1 MKRHILNFFPYVTSA
16 AIFGT
21 ALGCTPP
28 AVPPAVGEADAILE
42 RHDAK
47 TVSAARPRLVAEAR
61 ELSRR
66 AREAAEKGETE
77 QATLLARQAVQKFQT
92 AKNFAEREQAERM
105 LSALEKSGTV
115 RREPRDDVGT
125 GRPGAREAVARAED
139 ARETAARTGARAS
152 ALAEGDEVLRAARR
166 ALDSETWDRA
176 RAHANEARALF
187 EGGAGK
193 SFEREVGG
201 SFRTLAERA
210 LVALALRRGELLG
223 QLRDQSCAAPFREF
237 EAILEL
243 GQRRFDAGD
252 YERAYEFSLR
262 AEERL
267 RVCDPRT
274 APQLPA
280 AQTKREADEEAARK
294 KATASL
300 QKAQIELSR
309 VQAQNREDPA
319 AIQGQALLQSGD
331 TWYARHAYAEANDL
345 ATRAYAV
352 LSRVKAAPQAPAAPA
367 VGRDDAVDALTEAR
381 LERDRT
387 PDSTTKSRGLEL
399 FAQAERAFAAKT
411 YGDAKATAKRATE
424 AFRAASRENACD
436 TARSRV
442 TSARDLDQRL
452 GRVDTDPRKATARRT
467 ALADLSAAEN
477 KLTDK
482 SCGEALTLAE
492 RGRAALQSLA
502 GEPKGRDGQPRAWD
516 VALSAIK
523 EAERARDD
531 AHARGSA
538 TTTIERGD
546 VALKTA
552 NLAYGKED
560 FSDAERSAREAREL
574 YAETSDVLDPPI
586 GSATARAEEY
596 LTKHA
601 SSLAATEA
609 TSPGYRGAYAAI
621 FRALATRE
629 DAARE
634 SPFDTDKMAR
644 ADLLL
649 STAKEAWQKR
659 LFADADRAAASAN
672 VILAKLAAPSAEELS
687 PAESERARA
696 RAASLVASA
705 GELATACQ
713 KARCEER
720 DTARSTE
727 ARAMLTAARRA
738 LATRRPKASGD
749 LARAAEERWL
759 ATLEKPRKG
768 HEIPKPDTDAKKAEL
783 SDAEARLRD
792 AEAARRV
799 CESRACIP
807 ETVRSAREAFYSA
820 KIARADGLYEAS
832 AKSARDA
839 EGLFRSA
846 VVAVFEIPPQVR
858 EVARVGNQLVPTP
871 ALAFKAGQKDLAP
884 SSDVTLAALAR
895 TISDNARALRRVRL
909 VVAPEARGNPAQN
922 KKVAESRAEA
932 LRVALVGRGAPPE
945 LLSSES
951 AAADSEANAPSPNTV
966 RVDIVLELGEGVK

>member
-1 MKRHILNFFPYVTSA
+1 MKRQILTFFPYFTSA

-28 AVPPAVGEADAILE
+28 AVPPAVGEADAVLE
-42 RHDAK
+42 RHDTR
-47 TVSAARPRLVAEAR
+47 TVAAARPRLVAEAR

-105 LSALEKSGTV
+105 LGALEKSGGV

-125 GRPGAREAVARAED
+125 GRAGAREAVARAED

-152 ALAEGDEVLRAARR
+152 ALGEGDEVLRAARR

-187 EGGAGK
+187 EGGVGK
-193 SFEREVGG
+193 SFDREVGG

-274 APQLPA
+274 APQMPA

-352 LSRVKAAPQAPAAPA
+352 LSRVKAAPQAPAGQA
-367 VGRDDAVDALTEAR
+367 GREDAEDALNEAR

-387 PDSTTKSRGLEL
+387 PESATKSRGLEL
-399 FAQAERAFAAKT
+399 LTQAERALAAKT
-411 YGDAKATAKRATE
+411 YADAKATAKRATE

-436 TARSRV
+436 SARARL

-452 GRVDTDPRKATARRT
+452 GRVDADPRKATTRRS
-467 ALADLSAAEN
+467 ALGDLSAAEK

-492 RGRAALQSLA
+492 RGRAALQALA
-502 GEPKGRDGQPRAWD
+502 GETKGRDGQSRAWD
-516 VALSAIK
+516 VALAAIK
-523 EAERARDD
+523 EAERARED

-574 YAETSDVLDPPI
+574 YAETSDVLDPPM

-596 LTKHA
+596 LAKRA
-601 SSLAATEA
+601 SMLAATEA

-634 SPFDTDKMAR
+634 SPLDTDKTGR
-644 ADLLL
+644 ADVLL
-649 STAKEAWQKR
+649 SAAKAAWQKK
-659 LFADADRAAASAN
+659 LFADADRAATSAN
-672 VILAKLAAPSAEELS
+672 IILAKLAAPSAEELS
-687 PAESERARA
+687 PTESERARE
-696 RAASLVASA
+696 RSSTLITSA
-705 GELATACQ
+705 GELAAACQ

-720 DTARSTE
+720 DATRSTE
-727 ARAMLTAARRA
+727 AHAMLIAARRA
-738 LATRRPKASGD
+738 LATRRPKAAGD
-749 LARAAEERWL
+749 LARAAVDRWL
-759 ATLEKPRKG
+759 ATLEKPKKG
-768 HEIPKPDTDAKKAEL
+768 HELPKPDTEAKKAEE
-783 SDAEARLRD
+783 SDADARLRD

-799 CESRACIP
+799 CESRACNP
-807 ETVRSAREAFYSA
+807 ETARTAREAFYSA
-820 KIARADGLYEAS
+820 KVARADGLYEAS

-871 ALAFKAGQKDLAP
+871 SLAFKPGQKDLAP
-884 SSDVTLAALAR
+884 SSDVALAALAR
-895 TISDNARALRRVRL
+895 TISDNARALRRIRL
-909 VVAPEARGNPAQN
+909 VVAAEARGNPVQN

-932 LRVALVGRGAPPE
+932 LRVALVGRGAPAE
-945 LLSSES
+945 LLSAE
-951 AAADSEANAPSPNTV
+951 AAPAADPDTAPPPNPV
-966 RVDIVLELGEGVK
+966 RVDIVLELAEGVK